1 MNSVWTKNI
10 QWKEIN
16 NIEKSEWHI
25 LFLQAIVID
34 INWMP
39 S

>member
-10 QWKEIN
+10 QWKEIH
-16 NIEKSEWHI
+16 NIKKIWHI

-39 S
+39 L